1 MSAMPFQSIEPR
13 RLYRQI
19 ADQIR
24 TLIRSGEFPAGARLP
39 PERDLAKQLGVS
51 RPSVREALIALEVEG
66 LVEVRIG
73 SGIYVQAPGN
83 TAFAKGGGRATPD
96 DGGAT
101 AGPFE
106 LLRARYVVEGETAAL
121 AAKSAKKGQVQAIED
136 TLATMEHELDEDKQ
150 PLDGDRM
157 FHMRI
162 AEATGNGALVAV
174 VEMLWQ
180 DRTGPLYKQLEHHY
194 DSPALWQSAMAEH
207 RAVLKAIAAKDAA
220 GARSAMQRHLN
231 QAYKRFS
238 TGWDSVT
245 GTK

>member
-1 MSAMPFQSIEPR
+1 
-13 RLYRQI
+13 
-19 ADQIR
+19 
-24 TLIRSGEFPAGARLP
+24 
-39 PERDLAKQLGVS
+39 
-51 RPSVREALIALEVEG
+51 VEG

-73 SGIYVQAPGN
+73 SGIYVQATGN
-83 TAFAKGGGRATPD
+83 TASGKGGGRAGGRTGPD

-106 LLRARYVVEGETAAL
+106 LLRARYVIEGETAAL
-121 AAKSAKKGQVQAIED
+121 AAKSAKKGQVQAIEES
-136 TLATMEHELDEDKQ
+136 LEAMKHELDEDKQ
-150 PLDGDRM
+150 PLDSDRM

-174 VEMLWQ
+174 VDMLWE

-194 DSPALWQSAMAEH
+194 DSPGLWHAAMNEH

-238 TGWDSVT
+238 TGWDTVT
-245 GTK
+245 GQK

>member
-1 MSAMPFQSIEPR
+1 MPFQSIEPR

-24 TLIRSGEFPAGARLP
+24 TLIKSGEFPAGARLP

-73 SGIYVQAPGN
+73 SGIYVQARDG
-83 TAFAKGGGRATPD
+83 TAGKGGGRTAA
-96 DGGAT
+96 DGEGEAT

-106 LLRARYVVEGETAAL
+106 LLRARYVIEGETAAL
-121 AAKSAKKGQVQAIED
+121 AAKSAKKGQVQAIEEA
-136 TLATMEHELDEDKQ
+136 LGAMQHELDEDKQ

-157 FHMRI
+157 FHTRI

-174 VEMLWQ
+174 VDMLWV

-194 DSPALWQSAMAEH
+194 DSPGLWQAAMAEH
-207 RAVLKAIAAKDAA
+207 RAVLKAIVAKDAA
-220 GARSAMQRHLN
+220 GARTAMQRHLN

-238 TGWDSVT
+238 TGWDSVA
-245 GTK
+245 GHK

>member
-1 MSAMPFQSIEPR
+1 MPFQSIEPR

-39 PERDLAKQLGVS
+39 PERDLARQLSVS

-73 SGIYVQAPGN
+73 SGIYVQSAGVRP
-83 TAFAKGGGRATPD
+83 AAKAGHDG

-106 LLRARYVVEGETAAL
+106 LLRARYVIEGETAAL
-121 AAKSAKKGQVQAIED
+121 AAKSAKKAQIEAIEE
-136 TLATMEHELDEDKQ
+136 TLSTMQQELAEERQ
-150 PLDGDRM
+150 PLAGDRM
-157 FHMRI
+157 FHIRI

-174 VEMLWQ
+174 VDMLWQ

-194 DSPALWQSAMAEH
+194 DSPGLWQAAMSEH

-220 GARSAMQRHLN
+220 GARTAMQRHLN

-238 TGWDSVT
+238 TGWDMVA
-245 GTK
+245 GHK

>member
-1 MSAMPFQSIEPR
+1 M
-13 RLYRQI
+13 
-19 ADQIR
+19 
-24 TLIRSGEFPAGARLP
+24 
-39 PERDLAKQLGVS
+39 
-51 RPSVREALIALEVEG
+51 
-66 LVEVRIG
+66 
-73 SGIYVQAPGN
+73 
-83 TAFAKGGGRATPD
+83 
-96 DGGAT
+96 
-101 AGPFE
+101 
-106 LLRARYVVEGETAAL
+106 LRARYVVEGETAAL
-121 AAKSAKKGQVQAIED
+121 AAKSAKKGQVQAIEE

-207 RAVLKAIAAKDAA
+207 RAVLKAIAAKDSA
-220 GARSAMQRHLN
+220 GARAAMQRHLN

-245 GTK
+245 GSK

>member
-1 MSAMPFQSIEPR
+1 MPFQSIEPR

-24 TLIRSGEFPAGARLP
+24 TLIKSGEYPAGARLP

-73 SGIYVQAPGN
+73 SGIYVQAPTEHAGHE
-83 TAFAKGGGRATPD
+83 AEAA
-96 DGGAT
+96 

-106 LLRARYVVEGETAAL
+106 LLRARYVIEGECAAL
-121 AAKSAKKGQVQAIED
+121 AAKSGRKAQVQAIAEALD
-136 TLATMEHELDEDKQ
+136 QMQREMDSGEHQ
-150 PLDGDRM
+150 PLTGDRE

-174 VEMLWQ
+174 VKMLW
-180 DRTGPLYKQLEHHY
+180 DERTGPLYKQLEHHY
-194 DSPALWQSAMAEH
+194 DSPTLWGNAMAEH
-207 RAVLKAIAAKDAA
+207 RSVYKAIATKNADAA
-220 GARSAMQRHLN
+220 RAAMQRHLN

-238 TGWDSVT
+238 TGWDMLQ
-245 GTK
+245 

>member
-1 MSAMPFQSIEPR
+1 MPFQSIEPR

-73 SGIYVQAPGN
+73 SGIYVQP
-83 TAFAKGGGRATPD
+83 GGGRTGEKPGPVG

-106 LLRARYVVEGETAAL
+106 LLRARYVIEAETAAL
-121 AAKSAKKGQVQAIED
+121 AAKSAKKAQVEAIEEA
-136 TLATMEHELDEDKQ
+136 LATMQHELHGDKQ
-150 PLDGDRM
+150 PLGGDRM
-157 FHMRI
+157 FHLRI

-174 VEMLWQ
+174 VQMLWE

-194 DSPALWQSAMAEH
+194 DSPKLWQSAMAEH
-207 RAVLKAIAAKDAA
+207 RSVLKAIAAKDAG
-220 GARSAMQRHLN
+220 GARAAMQRHLN

-238 TGWDSVT
+238 KGWDMVA
-245 GTK
+245 GQR